1 MSSLPSA
8 ETVTQIF
15 KSLLRRGVTVT
26 PQSDVT
32 PPPACS
38 VGIYK
43 SGDGTPIAACI
54 ADLALS
60 AYSAAAFSL
69 IPCRVAEES
78 IRAKCLEDGL
88 DEIFGEVLNVLSRLF
103 TSHES
108 HRITL
113 MSTSYPPA
121 GVPDSVKAAAAAPG
135 ACYEIDIDG
144 YGSGR
149 LSLFVLNPA

>member
-8 ETVTQIF
+8 ETVTHIF

-26 PQSDVT
+26 QQAEVT

-103 TSHES
+103 TSHEN

-121 GVPDSVKAAAAAPG
+121 GVPDSVKAAASG
-135 ACYEIDIDG
+135 ACYEIEIDG

-149 LSLFVLNPA
+149 LSLFVLNSA

>member
-15 KSLLRRGVTVT
+15 KSLLRRGVSVRLAA
-26 PQSDVT
+26 DVT

-43 SGDGTPIAACI
+43 SGDGIPIAACI

-78 IRAKCLEDGL
+78 IRAKFLEDGL

-103 TSHES
+103 TSHEN

-113 MSTSYPPA
+113 MSTSFPPQ
-121 GVPDSVKAAAAAPG
+121 GVPDLVKASAVAPG
-135 ACYEIDIDG
+135 ACFEVDIDG

-149 LSLFVLNPA
+149 VFLFVLKPA

>member
-1 MSSLPSA
+1 MSTLPSA
-8 ETVTQIF
+8 EIVTQLF
-15 KSLLRRGVTVT
+15 KSLLRRGVRVT
-26 PQSDVT
+26 PHNDMT
-32 PPPACS
+32 APAACS
-38 VGIYK
+38 VGVYK
-43 SGDGTPIAACI
+43 SGDGAPIAACI

-69 IPCRVAEES
+69 IPCRVADES
-78 IRAKCLEDGL
+78 IRAKHLEDGL

-121 GVPDSVKAAAAAPG
+121 AVPDQVKAQAVAPG
-135 ACYEIDIDG
+135 VCFDIDIDG

-149 LSLFVLNPA
+149 LALFLLQPA

>member
-103 TSHES
+103 TSHEN

-121 GVPDSVKAAAAAPG
+121 GVPDSVKAAASG
-135 ACYEIDIDG
+135 ACYEIEIDG

-149 LSLFVLNPA
+149 LSLFVLNSA